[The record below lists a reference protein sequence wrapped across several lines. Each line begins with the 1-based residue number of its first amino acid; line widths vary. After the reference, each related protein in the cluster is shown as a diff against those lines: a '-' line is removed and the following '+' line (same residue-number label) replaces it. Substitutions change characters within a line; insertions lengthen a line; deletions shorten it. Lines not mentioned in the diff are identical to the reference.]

1 MGAMSWG
8 ARMKAALS
16 GDVSGADVAAM
27 LAAAGSLSALGQEL
41 ADRRLAAELDHA
53 GHEWRVCMALAPIAA
68 PLWLGEALVTFAGS
82 LVEAE
87 AAAHPDRP
95 SDLSPVAYALAVA
108 ALRPVTA
115 IVAEVSAVLVD
126 PSRPSGLTAP
136 LTVGPRG
143 AVAAYPLPIPV
154 PAPYPRG
161 LLHAAALIQG
171 AAQAALNDAEALVGR
186 SSAPGWLTAALR
198 RVGGELRAA
207 QARLDMTEVRLGV
220 LLRAPRADRAQEEAL
235 LALCA
240 DLWDALNTG
249 LVIGQMVREPHLLPG
264 APTAAPA
271 TEPRAVTP
279 PAASFPLAASF
290 PPSASPASPPD
301 ARQGSR
307 RPPGAAPER
316 PLAVPE
322 GGDGVRDIP
331 RDAPASPAAAEE
343 TAGGGADPP
352 ATRQGQGQD
361 APLTLPRIGA
371 PDPLPASRPDALV
384 RPANPAHPAPSATP
398 DESDTFRLPRIG
410 PDE

>member
-16 GDVSGADVAAM
+16 GDVSGVDVAAM

-115 IVAEVSAVLVD
+115 IVAEVSATLVD
-126 PSRPSGLTAP
+126 PSRPSSLTAP

-186 SSAPGWLTAALR
+186 SPAPGWLTAALR

-207 QARLDMTEVRLGV
+207 QARLDMAEVRLGA
-220 LLRAPRADRAQEEAL
+220 LLRASRADEEAL

-271 TEPRAVTP
+271 VEPRAVTH
-279 PAASFPLAASF
+279 PAMSF
-290 PPSASPASPPD
+290 PPSASPAPPASPPD
-301 ARQGSR
+301 ARQGV
-307 RPPGAAPER
+307 RPPVAAPER
-316 PLAVPE
+316 PLTLPE
-322 GGDGVRDIP
+322 VGDGVRDVP
-331 RDAPASPAAAEE
+331 RDAPAPAAGEI
-343 TAGGGADPP
+343 AGAGADPA
-352 ATRQGQGQD
+352 ATRQGQGRD

-371 PDPLPASRPDALV
+371 PDPLPAPRPDALV
-384 RPANPAHPAPSATP
+384 RPAHPANPAHPAPSANP
-398 DESDTFRLPRIG
+398 DVSDYFRLPRIG